1 MPLLYR
7 HFAGSASKREWQH
20 RRPHWCKVDNDPSVA
35 ESHGA
40 LPMSYNAHR
49 FAHREHL
56 GLTPGEFAVLQRL
69 STPQKVQS
77 FLNAICINHETDGE
91 TILSVR
97 EVLSQ
102 RHAHCIEAAFVAA
115 CAFWVHGKPPLV
127 MHLDCAATDYPHV
140 IALFRRGRDWG
151 AISKSNGT
159 PLRYRDPIY
168 RSLRELAMSYF
179 HEYSDRH
186 GRKTLR
192 SYSVAFDLRCVD
204 AKLWVTNTHACL
216 ETNDRLASARH
227 YPLVTSRQE
236 RLLVRRDPFERH
248 TAKTVEYP
256 PPAVK
261 KRAKQKSVG

>member
-1 MPLLYR
+1 M
-7 HFAGSASKREWQH
+7 
-20 RRPHWCKVDNDPSVA
+20 A
-35 ESHGA
+35 ESHRA
-40 LPMSYNAHR
+40 SPMSYNAHR
-49 FAHREHL
+49 RFAHREDL
-56 GLTPGEFAVLQRL
+56 GLTPGEFAVLRRL

-97 EVLSQ
+97 EVLAQ
-102 RHAHCIEAAFVAA
+102 RRAHCIEAAFVAA
-115 CAFWVHGKPPLV
+115 CAFWVHGEPPLV

-140 IALFRRGRDWG
+140 IALFRRGGDWG

-186 GRKTLR
+186 GHKTLR
-192 SYSVAFDLRCVD
+192 SYSVAFDLRRVD
-204 AKLWVTNTHACL
+204 AELWVTNAHACL
-216 ETNDRLASARH
+216 ETNERLAGARH
-227 YPLVTSRQE
+227 FPLVSSRQQ

-248 TAKTVEYP
+248 AAKMVEYP
-256 PPAVK
+256 APAAEKTGK
-261 KRAKQKSVG
+261 KKSVI